1 MARQIPEREVATME
15 ALVKC
20 GVVMVSIAFAY
31 QHIEQENRTMNEP
44 DYTHSSDAPGFEK
57 TGWRCATQADIRH
70 ATTQDDM
77 SRAVKIDASQPNLFE
92 NITTP

>member
-1 MARQIPEREVATME
+1 MVREIPESEVATME

-44 DYTHSSDAPGFEK
+44 DYTHSSDAPAAGTKRTFGHAQPMSAFGGK
-57 TGWRCATQADIRH
+57 ADIGR
-70 ATTQDDM
+70 TWM
-77 SRAVKIDASQPNLFE
+77 NVRF
-92 NITTP
+92 

>member
-1 MARQIPEREVATME
+1 
-15 ALVKC
+15 
-20 GVVMVSIAFAY
+20 MVSIALAY

-44 DYTHSSDAPGFEK
+44 DYTHSSDA
-57 TGWRCATQADIRH
+57 GWRCATQADIRH

>member
-1 MARQIPEREVATME
+1 ME
-15 ALVKC
+15 ALVKY

-44 DYTHSSDAPGFEK
+44 DYTHSSDAPGFER
-57 TGWRCATQADIRH
+57 TGRRCAEQADIRH